1 MKEIRPVILFVD
13 DEELARR
20 TFERIASKEF
30 RILLAGSVDEAQ
42 KVLEEHHEEIGV
54 LLSDQRMP
62 GKLGVDLLE
71 FCRREYP
78 DIVRMLTT
86 AYSELE
92 DAIAAVNRGEILRY
106 IEKPWG
112 NIDSIL
118 IDLNL
123 AATMYE
129 IRNENRKLMDEKL
142 LAGFKNNLLEKLRTL
157 ITLSASQK
165 TEKNLYAVESLL
177 RQVADYPECYKAPD
191 IDELRSAQ
199 MFGQPL
205 GNTIAAIEISQAYLR
220 LDGKDDP
227 KIAEVL
233 SNVSDISS
241 DIPEDALSTIVAC
254 GLLAFRQP
262 AKVESMINGE
272 NQGLVIRGDQSG
284 SNCVKDWFSSL
295 ETTPEACASMAALLK
310 LYLYVFALDGYANLS
325 LDENGILSAIEIT
338 FTGPA
343 TKRNLPEHKSYDW
356 IDDLMIL
363 FT

>member
-1 MKEIRPVILFVD
+1 MKEIRPIILFVD

-20 TFERIASKEF
+20 TFERIAAKEF
-30 RILLAGSVDEAQ
+30 RVLLAGSVDEAIQ
-42 KVLEEHHEEIGV
+42 VLKENHEDIGV

-71 FCRREYP
+71 HCRREYP

-112 NIDSIL
+112 NIDGIL

-129 IRNENRKLMDEKL
+129 IRKENRRLMDEKL
-142 LAGFKNNLLEKLRTL
+142 LASFKNNLLEKIRSL
-157 ITLSASQK
+157 ITLAASQPK
-165 TEKNLYAVESLL
+165 ENNLYAAESML
-177 RQVADYPECYKAPD
+177 RQIAEQPGCFQAPH
-191 IDELRSAQ
+191 IDELRLAQ
-199 MFGQPL
+199 MFGQPI
-205 GNTIAAIEISQAYLR
+205 GNTISAIELSQGYLR
-220 LDGKDDP
+220 LDGTDNP

-233 SNVSDISS
+233 SNVAEVSS
-241 DIPEDALSTIVAC
+241 GVNPDTLASIVAS

-262 AKVESMINGE
+262 AKVETMSEGG
-272 NQGLVIRGDQSG
+272 NQGMIIRGEQGG
-284 SNCVKDWFSSL
+284 STCIKDWFGVI

-310 LYLYVFALDGYANLS
+310 LYLNVFELNGYANMQLGEDGM
-325 LDENGILSAIEIT
+325 LNAIEVT

-343 TKRNLPEHKSYDW
+343 TERKTPAHKSYDW